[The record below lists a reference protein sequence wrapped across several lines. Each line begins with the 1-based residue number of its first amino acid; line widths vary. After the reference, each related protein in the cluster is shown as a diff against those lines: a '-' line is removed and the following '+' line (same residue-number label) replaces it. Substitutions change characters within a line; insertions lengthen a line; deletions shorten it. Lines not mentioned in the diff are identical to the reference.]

1 MILYMRKRVK
11 ILKLKNIDDILKRV
25 KQIINCNKIFYLKL
39 WCQKDEETK
48 MLHPEKANIRSE

>member
-1 MILYMRKRVK
+1 MRKRVK